1 MAKTLQDIRLQ
12 LQRGEVTSEQLVEE
26 ALASVKSSEGQGD
39 KTFIKVYDDKAMV
52 QAKAIDQVRK
62 SGVELHPLAGIP
74 ISIKDLFDVAGEITL
89 SGSIVRRKSIPA
101 KYDAHIVSKLR
112 AAGAILIGRTNM
124 TEFAFSGLG
133 INPHYGTPLNP
144 WDRKMGRIP
153 GGSSSGAAISVTD
166 NMAAAAIGT
175 DTGGSVR
182 IPSALCGLT
191 GFKPT
196 AVRVSKEGAFP
207 LSTTLDSI
215 GPLANSVSCCS
226 ILDQTMRGA
235 AVNALLD
242 KPVDSLTLAIPQ
254 TIVLDDMDRTV
265 AEKFENIVKS
275 LSESGVHIVE
285 HPCSIFS
292 QIPLANSKGGFA
304 AVEAFHTLRDL
315 LEKDESNFDPRV
327 AVRVRR
333 GAEMLGVEYLEL
345 LDATVKIRKEA
356 DEITRHYDG
365 LLMPTVP
372 TIAPILDHLEK
383 SDTAYHETNLLML
396 RNCSFGNFLD
406 RCAISLPIHQ
416 PGEAPVGMMVMGN
429 TGEDEKLLEVANC
442 IEKVVLNV

>member
-1 MAKTLQDIRLQ
+1 MAKTLQDTRIQ
-12 LQRGEVTSEQLVEE
+12 LQRGEVTSERLVAE
-26 ALASVKSSEGQGD
+26 ALASASSAEGQGD
-39 KTFIKVYDDKAMV
+39 KVFIKVYEEQAMV

-62 SGVELHPLAGIP
+62 SGVELHPLCGIP

-89 SGSIVRRKSIPA
+89 SGSIVRKKSVPA
-101 KYDAHIVSKLR
+101 NSDAHIVTKLR

-144 WDRKMGRIP
+144 WDRKTGRIP

-196 AVRVSKEGAFP
+196 AARVSKEGAFP

-226 ILDQTMRGA
+226 LLDQTMRGA
-235 AVNALLD
+235 AVNVLLD
-242 KPVDSLTLAIPQ
+242 KPLDGLTLAIPK

-265 AEKFENIVKS
+265 AKRFENVVTR
-275 LSESGVHIVE
+275 LSESGVRIV
-285 HPCSIFS
+285 
-292 QIPLANSKGGFA
+292 
-304 AVEAFHTLRDL
+304 
-315 LEKDESNFDPRV
+315 
-327 AVRVRR
+327 
-333 GAEMLGVEYLEL
+333 
-345 LDATVKIRKEA
+345 
-356 DEITRHYDG
+356 
-365 LLMPTVP
+365 
-372 TIAPILDHLEK
+372 
-383 SDTAYHETNLLML
+383 
-396 RNCSFGNFLD
+396 
-406 RCAISLPIHQ
+406 
-416 PGEAPVGMMVMGN
+416 
-429 TGEDEKLLEVANC
+429 
-442 IEKVVLNV
+442 

>member
-26 ALASVKSSEGQGD
+26 ALASALSSEGQGG
-39 KTFIKVYDDKAMV
+39 KTFIKVYDNQAMV

-144 WDRKMGRIP
+144 WDRKTGRIP

-242 KPVDSLTLAIPQ
+242 KPVDGLTLAIPQ

-275 LSESGVHIVE
+275 LSESGVRIVE

-356 DEITRHYDG
+356 DEITRNYDA
-365 LLMPTVP
+365 LIMPTVP
-372 TIAPILDHLEK
+372 IIAPILDHLEK
-383 SDTAYHETNLLML
+383 SDTAYHEANLLML

-416 PGEAPVGMMVMGN
+416 FGEAPVGMMVMGN
-429 TGEDEKLLEVANC
+429 TGEDKKLLEVANS

>member
-1 MAKTLQDIRLQ
+1 
-12 LQRGEVTSEQLVEE
+12 
-26 ALASVKSSEGQGD
+26 
-39 KTFIKVYDDKAMV
+39 MV

-153 GGSSSGAAISVTD
+153 GGSSSGAAISVID

-207 LSTTLDSI
+207 LSTTLI
-215 GPLANSVSCCS
+215 LLAHLQIASHAAQFWIRPC
-226 ILDQTMRGA
+226 GA

-265 AEKFENIVKS
+265 AEKFENIVKLVRVWCAYCGAPLQYF
-275 LSESGVHIVE
+275 LSE
-285 HPCSIFS
+285 
-292 QIPLANSKGGFA
+292 
-304 AVEAFHTLRDL
+304 
-315 LEKDESNFDPRV
+315 
-327 AVRVRR
+327 
-333 GAEMLGVEYLEL
+333 
-345 LDATVKIRKEA
+345 
-356 DEITRHYDG
+356 
-365 LLMPTVP
+365 
-372 TIAPILDHLEK
+372 
-383 SDTAYHETNLLML
+383 YH
-396 RNCSFGNFLD
+396 
-406 RCAISLPIHQ
+406 
-416 PGEAPVGMMVMGN
+416 
-429 TGEDEKLLEVANC
+429 
-442 IEKVVLNV
+442 